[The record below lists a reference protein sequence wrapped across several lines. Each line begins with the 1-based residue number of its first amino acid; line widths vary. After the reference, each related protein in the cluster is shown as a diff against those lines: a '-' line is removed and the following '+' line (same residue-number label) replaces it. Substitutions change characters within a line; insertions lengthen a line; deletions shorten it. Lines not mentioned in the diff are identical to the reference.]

1 MAEEQLDWYAIL
13 GVERT
18 ATAKEI
24 TKAYRVKALKVHP
37 DKNPDPNAAKVF
49 HELSQAY
56 DLLLDPAARAAFDN
70 LLNVKVQAKARSDKY
85 DSTRKKFMDDLKSRE
100 DAFKKQQQD
109 EKAAAIRMKY
119 EMERIKQ
126 EGIKK
131 REAKEAEL
139 RRQAEEVEG
148 AASAAR
154 QAARDEEATSLDAT
168 LRIKWKKKKHT
179 FEPQELEA
187 VFEKFGPIDS
197 CLSMKPGSAV
207 VSFKALTGAFAAMK
221 AHEREVSEL
230 EPFTVSWAAGVE
242 PVLVANLRSKE
253 KSQPATT
260 PTTSTPPSSVSTPKP
275 AFNVASVGAPAFSAP
290 AFGSGTS
297 FAGFPPSIPG
307 FRPPPTFNVAQ
318 DAPFVDDYEA
328 ATLARMKNKDN
339 ERKRLAEEILRMDQ
353 EEEERLSS
361 KTDDNKKQ
369 RV

>member
-37 DKNPDPNAAKVF
+37 DKNPDPNAAKIF

-70 LLNVKVQAKARSDKY
+70 LLNVKVQAKARNDKY
-85 DSTRKKFMDDLKSRE
+85 DATRKRFMDDLKSRE
-100 DAFKKQQQD
+100 EAFKKQQQD

-119 EMERIKQ
+119 E

-131 REAKEAEL
+131 REAREAEL
-139 RRQAEEVEG
+139 RRQAEEVED
-148 AASAAR
+148 AASAAK

-179 FEPQELEA
+179 FESQDLEA
-187 VFEKFGPIDS
+187 IFGKFGPIDS
-197 CLSMKPGSAV
+197 CLSRNPGSAV
-207 VSFKALTGAFAAMK
+207 VSFKVLTGAFAAMK
-221 AHEREVSEL
+221 AHEREASEL
-230 EPFTVSWAAGVE
+230 EPFTVSWAAGTE
-242 PVLVANLRSKE
+242 PALVANLRSNE
-253 KSQPATT
+253 KSPSAT
-260 PTTSTPPSSVSTPKP
+260 PPSRTSTPSSSASTPKP
-275 AFNVASVGAPAFSAP
+275 AFNIAPAAPTFSVP
-290 AFGSGTS
+290 AFGSGSS
-297 FAGFPPSIPG
+297 FGGFPSSIPS
-307 FRPPPTFNVAQ
+307 FRPPPTFSVAQ
-318 DAPFVDDYEA
+318 DVPFVDDYEA
-328 ATLARMKNKDN
+328 ATLARMKNKDS

-353 EEEERLSS
+353 EEEERLSN
-361 KTDDNKKQ
+361 KTDNNKKQ

>member
-1 MAEEQLDWYAIL
+1 MAEEPLDWYAIL

-37 DKNPDPNAAKVF
+37 DKNPDPNAAKIF

-85 DSTRKKFMDDLKSRE
+85 DATRKKFMDDLTSRE
-100 DAFKKQQQD
+100 EEFKKQQQE

-131 REAKEAEL
+131 REAREAEL
-139 RRQAEEVEG
+139 RRQAEEIEEV
-148 AASAAR
+148 ASAAR

-179 FEPQELEA
+179 FESQDLEA
-187 VFEKFGPIDS
+187 IFGKFGPIDS
-197 CLSMKPGSAV
+197 CLSRNPGSAV
-207 VSFKALTGAFAAMK
+207 FAAMN

-230 EPFTVSWAAGVE
+230 EPFTVSWAAGTE
-242 PVLVANLRSKE
+242 PVLVTNLRSNE
-253 KSQPATT
+253 KSRSAT
-260 PTTSTPPSSVSTPKP
+260 PPSRTSTPRSSASTPKP
-275 AFNVASVGAPAFSAP
+275 AFNIP
-290 AFGSGTS
+290 S
-297 FAGFPPSIPG
+297 FH
-307 FRPPPTFNVAQ
+307 PPPTFNVAQ
-318 DAPFVDDYEA
+318 DVPFVDGYEA

-339 ERKRLAEEILRMDQ
+339 ERKRLAEDILRMDQ
-353 EEEERLSS
+353 EDEERLSS
-361 KTDDNKKQ
+361 KADDSKKQ